1 MRISYIA
8 SFGIQKTLL
17 AGNERKSSVI
27 TAIVTV
33 LTLFATSFVVSD
45 AFGQEQ
51 VSEFTVIEGDE
62 IKNNPVAQQI
72 LQKIEESKRIMAEL
86 LAGKPI
92 LTEQQKLVEEQRR
105 IAKERLDSDLKRMDK
120 DYESYTP
127 RNSFAKFVSNVDPA
141 FHDLYWDQ
149 FNYMDEKIK
158 IARIAKQLALADG
171 ATYEEAQAEYIKY
184 ASLTRVEMVKL
195 VQSLNVKHGFA
206 DERMQMIFDEYG
218 KLPRFENDEDEAVCY
233 GCDYINAED
242 LLAKA
247 NPDSQESTIKFVS
260 AEIKKNPDVKI
271 ESPRDAAIK
280 RLEDKLDT
288 LSEQLTAESDPKIQQ
303 DLVKSIEKIVS
314 LLDRLKKLE

>member
-1 MRISYIA
+1 MRISYIV
-8 SFGIQKTLL
+8 SFGTPKTLL
-17 AGNERKSSVI
+17 ADNERKLSVI

-62 IKNNPVAQQI
+62 IKNSPVAQQI

-86 LAGKPI
+86 LAGKPV

-105 IAKERLDSDLKRMDK
+105 IVKDRLDADLKRMDK

-127 RNSFAKFVSNVDPA
+127 RNSFAKFVSSVDPS
-141 FHDLYWDQ
+141 FHALYWDQ

-184 ASLTRVEMVKL
+184 ASLTRVEMVNL
-195 VQSLNVKHGFA
+195 VQDLNVKHGFA
-206 DERMQMIFDEYG
+206 DPRVQNIFDEYG
-218 KLPRFENDEDEAVCY
+218 KLVRYETDKDEAVCY
-233 GCDYINAED
+233 GCEYIDAGA

-247 NPDSQESTIKFVS
+247 NPDSAESTITFVS
-260 AEIKKNPDVKI
+260 AETKEKPNVKI
-271 ESPRDAAIK
+271 ESPRDATVK
-280 RLEDKLDT
+280 RLEDKLDS
-288 LSEQLTAESDPKIQQ
+288 LSEQLAAESDPKVQQ
-303 DLVKSIEKIVS
+303 ELAKSIEKIVS
-314 LLDRLKKLE
+314 LLDRLKNLE

>member
-1 MRISYIA
+1 MRISYIV
-8 SFGIQKTLL
+8 SFGTPKTLL
-17 AGNERKSSVI
+17 ADNERKSSVI

-86 LAGKPI
+86 LAGKPV

-105 IAKERLDSDLKRMDK
+105 IVKERLDADLKRMDK

-127 RNSFAKFVSNVDPA
+127 RNSFAKFVSSVDPS
-141 FHDLYWDQ
+141 FHALYWDQ

-184 ASLTRVEMVKL
+184 ASLTRVEMVNL
-195 VQSLNVKHGFA
+195 VQDLNVKHGFA
-206 DERMQMIFDEYG
+206 DPRVQNIFDEYG
-218 KLPRFENDEDEAVCY
+218 KLVRYETDKDEAVCY
-233 GCDYINAED
+233 GCEYIDAGA

-247 NPDSQESTIKFVS
+247 NPDSQESTITFVS
-260 AEIKKNPDVKI
+260 AEIKEKPDVKI
-271 ESPRDAAIK
+271 ESPRDATVK
-280 RLEDKLDT
+280 RLEDKLDS
-288 LSEQLTAESDPKIQQ
+288 LSEQLAAESDPKVQQ
-303 DLVKSIEKIVS
+303 ELAKSIEKIVS
-314 LLDRLKKLE
+314 LLDRLKNLE

>member
-1 MRISYIA
+1 MRISYIV
-8 SFGIQKTLL
+8 SFGTPKILL
-17 AGNERKSSVI
+17 ADNEGKSSVI

-62 IKNNPVAQQI
+62 IKNSPVA
-72 LQKIEESKRIMAEL
+72 QKIEESKRIMAEL
-86 LAGKPI
+86 LAGKPV

-105 IAKERLDSDLKRMDK
+105 IVKEHLDADLKRMDK

-127 RNSFAKFVSNVDPA
+127 RNSFAKFVSSVDPS
-141 FHDLYWDQ
+141 FHALYWDQ

-184 ASLTRVEMVKL
+184 ASLTRVEMVNL
-195 VQSLNVKHGFA
+195 VQDLNVKHGFA
-206 DERMQMIFDEYG
+206 DPRVQNIFDEYG
-218 KLPRFENDEDEAVCY
+218 KLMRYETDKDEAVCY
-233 GCDYINAED
+233 GCEYIDAGA

-247 NPDSQESTIKFVS
+247 NPDSQESTITFVS
-260 AEIKKNPDVKI
+260 AEIKEKHDVKI
-271 ESPRDAAIK
+271 ESPRDATVK
-280 RLEDKLDT
+280 RLEDKLDS
-288 LSEQLTAESDPKIQQ
+288 LSEQLAAESDPKVQQ
-303 DLVKSIEKIVS
+303 ELAKSIEQIVS
-314 LLDRLKKLE
+314 LLDRLKNLE

>member
-1 MRISYIA
+1 MRISYIV
-8 SFGIQKTLL
+8 SFGTPKTLL

-33 LTLFATSFVVSD
+33 LTLFASSFVISD

-72 LQKIEESKRIMAEL
+72 LQKIEESKRIMAEM

-105 IAKERLDSDLKRMDK
+105 IVKEHLDADLKRMNK

-127 RNSFAKFVSNVDPA
+127 RNSFAKFVSGVDPSLHA
-141 FHDLYWDQ
+141 LYWDQ

-171 ATYEEAQAEYIKY
+171 ATHEEAQAEYIKY

-195 VQSLNVKHGFA
+195 VQDLNVKHGFA
-206 DERMQMIFDEYG
+206 DQRMQKIFDEYG
-218 KLPRFENDEDEAVCY
+218 KLVRYENDKDEAVCY
-233 GCDYINAED
+233 GCEYIDAD
-242 LLAKA
+242 ALLAKA
-247 NPDSQESTIKFVS
+247 NPDSAESTITFVS
-260 AEIKKNPDVKI
+260 AEIKEKPDNKI
-271 ESPRDAAIK
+271 ESPRDATVK
-280 RLEDKLDT
+280 KLEAKLDS
-288 LSEQLTAESDPKIQQ
+288 LSEQLAAESDPKVQQ
-303 DLVKSIEKIVS
+303 ELVKSIERIVS
-314 LLDRLKKLE
+314 LLDRLKNLE

>member
-8 SFGIQKTLL
+8 SFGIPKTLL
-17 AGNERKSSVI
+17 AGNKRKSSVI
-27 TAIVTV
+27 TAIVAV
-33 LTLFATSFVVSD
+33 LTLFAASFAVSD

-86 LAGKPI
+86 LAGKPV

-105 IAKERLDSDLKRMDK
+105 IAKERLDSDLKRMNK

-127 RNSFAKFVSNVDPA
+127 RNSFAKFVSNIDPA

-158 IARIAKQLALADG
+158 IARIAKQLALGDG
-171 ATYEEAQAEYIKY
+171 ATYGEAQAEYIKY
-184 ASLTRVEMVKL
+184 ASLTRVDMVNL

-206 DERMQMIFDEYG
+206 DERMQKIFDEYG
-218 KLPRFENDEDEAVCY
+218 KLPRFENDKDEAVCY

-247 NPDSQESTIKFVS
+247 NPDSQESAITFVS

-280 RLEDKLDT
+280 RLEDKLNT
-288 LSEQLTAESDPKIQQ
+288 LSEQLAAESDPKVQQ

>member
-1 MRISYIA
+1 MRISYIV
-8 SFGIQKTLL
+8 SFGTPKILL
-17 AGNERKSSVI
+17 ADNEGKSSVI

-33 LTLFATSFVVSD
+33 LTLFASSFVVSD

-62 IKNNPVAQQI
+62 IKNSPVAQQI

-86 LAGKPI
+86 LAGKPV

-105 IAKERLDSDLKRMDK
+105 IVKERLDADLKRMDK

-127 RNSFAKFVSNVDPA
+127 RNSFAKFVSSVDPS
-141 FHDLYWDQ
+141 FHALYWDQ

-184 ASLTRVEMVKL
+184 ASLTRVEMVNL
-195 VQSLNVKHGFA
+195 VQDLNVKHGFA
-206 DERMQMIFDEYG
+206 DPRVQNIFDEYG
-218 KLPRFENDEDEAVCY
+218 KLVRYETDKDEAVCY
-233 GCDYINAED
+233 GCEYIDAGA

-247 NPDSQESTIKFVS
+247 NPDSAESTITFVS
-260 AEIKKNPDVKI
+260 AETKEKPNVKI
-271 ESPRDAAIK
+271 ESPRDATVK
-280 RLEDKLDT
+280 RLEDKLDS
-288 LSEQLTAESDPKIQQ
+288 LSEQLAAESDPKVQQ
-303 DLVKSIEKIVS
+303 ELAKSIEKIVS
-314 LLDRLKKLE
+314 LLDRLKNLE

>member
-1 MRISYIA
+1 MRISYIV
-8 SFGIQKTLL
+8 SFGTPKTLL
-17 AGNERKSSVI
+17 ADNEGKSSVI

-51 VSEFTVIEGDE
+51 VSEFTVIKGDE
-62 IKNNPVAQQI
+62 IKNSPVAQQI

-86 LAGKPI
+86 LAGKPV

-105 IAKERLDSDLKRMDK
+105 IVKDRLDADLKRMDK

-127 RNSFAKFVSNVDPA
+127 RNSFAKFVSSVDPS
-141 FHDLYWDQ
+141 FHALYWDQ

-184 ASLTRVEMVKL
+184 ASLTRVEMVNL
-195 VQSLNVKHGFA
+195 VQDLNVKHGFA
-206 DERMQMIFDEYG
+206 DPRVQNIFDEYG
-218 KLPRFENDEDEAVCY
+218 KLVRYETDKDEAVCY
-233 GCDYINAED
+233 GCEYIDAGA

-247 NPDSQESTIKFVS
+247 NPDSAESTITFVS
-260 AEIKKNPDVKI
+260 AETKEKPNVKI
-271 ESPRDAAIK
+271 ESPRDATVK
-280 RLEDKLDT
+280 RLEDKLDS
-288 LSEQLTAESDPKIQQ
+288 LSEQLAAESDPKVQQ
-303 DLVKSIEKIVS
+303 ELAKSIEKIVS
-314 LLDRLKKLE
+314 LLDRLKNLE

>member
-1 MRISYIA
+1 MRISYIVLL
-8 SFGIQKTLL
+8 GTPKTLL
-17 AGNERKSSVI
+17 ADNEGKSSVI

-33 LTLFATSFVVSD
+33 LTLFATIFAVSD

-86 LAGKPI
+86 MAGKPI
-92 LTEQQKLVEEQRR
+92 LTEQQKLVEEQRK
-105 IAKERLDSDLKRMDK
+105 IVKERLEAELKRMDK

-127 RNSFAKFVSNVDPA
+127 RNSFAKFVSNVDPV

-184 ASLTRVEMVKL
+184 ASLTRVQMVKI
-195 VQSLNVKHGFA
+195 VQDLNVKHGFA
-206 DERMQMIFDEYG
+206 DQRIQKIFDEYG
-218 KLPRFENDEDEAVCY
+218 KLVRYENDKDEAVCY
-233 GCDYINAED
+233 GCEYIDAD
-242 LLAKA
+242 ALLAKA
-247 NPDSQESTIKFVS
+247 NPDSVESTITFVS
-260 AEIKKNPDVKI
+260 AEIQKNPDIKI
-271 ESPRDAAIK
+271 ESPRDATIK
-280 RLEDKLDT
+280 RLEEKLDS
-288 LSEQLTAESDPKIQQ
+288 LSEQLASESDPKVQQ
-303 DLVKSIEKIVS
+303 ELVKSIERIVS
-314 LLDRLKKLE
+314 LLDRLEKLE

>member
-1 MRISYIA
+1 MRISYIV
-8 SFGIQKTLL
+8 SFGTPKTLL
-17 AGNERKSSVI
+17 ADNEGKSSVI

-62 IKNNPVAQQI
+62 IKNSPVAQQI

-86 LAGKPI
+86 LAGKPV

-105 IAKERLDSDLKRMDK
+105 IVKDRLDADLKRMDK

-127 RNSFAKFVSNVDPA
+127 RNSFAKFVSSVDPS
-141 FHDLYWDQ
+141 FHALYWDQ

-184 ASLTRVEMVKL
+184 ASLTRVEMVNL
-195 VQSLNVKHGFA
+195 VQDLNVKHGFA
-206 DERMQMIFDEYG
+206 DPRVQNIFDEYG
-218 KLPRFENDEDEAVCY
+218 KLVRYETDKDEAVCY
-233 GCDYINAED
+233 GCEYIDAGA

-247 NPDSQESTIKFVS
+247 NPDSAESTITFVS
-260 AEIKKNPDVKI
+260 AETKEKPNVKI
-271 ESPRDAAIK
+271 ESPRDATVK
-280 RLEDKLDT
+280 RLEDKLDS
-288 LSEQLTAESDPKIQQ
+288 LSAQLAAESDPKVQQ
-303 DLVKSIEKIVS
+303 ELAKSIEKIVS
-314 LLDRLKKLE
+314 LLDRLKNLE

>member
-1 MRISYIA
+1 LSVIE
-8 SFGIQKTLL
+8 LL
-17 AGNERKSSVI
+17 AGSNWKKSNVI
-27 TAIVTV
+27 TAISV
-33 LTLFATSFVVSD
+33 LTFFATSFSLSD

-51 VSEFTVIEGDE
+51 ISEFTVIKGDE
-62 IKNNPVAQQI
+62 IKNNLVAQQI

-86 LAGKPI
+86 MAGKPI

-105 IAKERLDSDLKRMDK
+105 IVKERLEADLKRMDK

-127 RNSFAKFVSNVDPA
+127 RNSFAKFVSSVDPI

-195 VQSLNVKHGFA
+195 VQNLNVKHGFA
-206 DERMQMIFDEYG
+206 DQRVQKIFDEYG
-218 KLPRFENDEDEAVCY
+218 KLVRYENDKDESVCY
-233 GCDYINAED
+233 GCEYIDAES

-247 NPDSQESTIKFVS
+247 NPDSQESTITFVS
-260 AEIKKNPDVKI
+260 TEIKKNPDIKI
-271 ESPRDAAIK
+271 ESPHDATIK
-280 RLEDKLDT
+280 RLEEKLDE
-288 LSEQLTAESDPKIQQ
+288 LSDRLASEADPKIQQ
-303 DLVKSIEKIVS
+303 DLIKSIEKIVS
-314 LLDRLKKLE
+314 LLARLEKLQ

>member
-1 MRISYIA
+1 VAIA
-8 SFGIQKTLL
+8 TIF
-17 AGNERKSSVI
+17 
-27 TAIVTV
+27 
-33 LTLFATSFVVSD
+33 TLFAASFAVSE
-45 AFGQEQ
+45 ASGQEQ

-72 LQKIEESKRIMAEL
+72 LQKIEESKRIMAEM
-86 LAGKPI
+86 LAGKPV

-127 RNSFAKFVSNVDPA
+127 RNSFAKFVSNVDPS

-171 ATYEEAQAEYIKY
+171 ATYEEAQDEYIKY
-184 ASLTRVEMVKL
+184 ASLTRVEMVSL
-195 VQSLNVKHGFA
+195 VQALNIKHGFA
-206 DERMQMIFDEYG
+206 DERMQKIFDEYG

-233 GCDYINAED
+233 GCDYINAEE

-247 NPDSQESTIKFVS
+247 NPNSQESTITFVS
-260 AEIKKNPDVKI
+260 SEIKKNPDVKI

-280 RLEDKLDT
+280 RLEDKIDT
-288 LSEQLTAESDPKIQQ
+288 LSEQLAAESDPKIQQ

>member
-1 MRISYIA
+1 MRISYIV
-8 SFGIQKTLL
+8 SFVTPKALL

-33 LTLFATSFVVSD
+33 LTLFATSFVISD

-105 IAKERLDSDLKRMDK
+105 IVKERLDADLKRMDK

-141 FHDLYWDQ
+141 LHALYWDQ

-171 ATYEEAQAEYIKY
+171 ATYEEAQAEYNKY

-195 VQSLNVKHGFA
+195 VQDLNVKHGFA
-206 DERMQMIFDEYG
+206 DQRMQNIFDEYG
-218 KLPRFENDEDEAVCY
+218 KLVRYENDKDEAVCY
-233 GCDYINAED
+233 GCEYIDAD
-242 LLAKA
+242 ALLAKA
-247 NPDSQESTIKFVS
+247 NPDSAESTITFVS
-260 AEIKKNPDVKI
+260 AEIQKNPDVKI
-271 ESPRDAAIK
+271 ESPRDATVK
-280 RLEDKLDT
+280 KLEAKLDS
-288 LSEQLTAESDPKIQQ
+288 LSKQLASESDPKVQQ
-303 DLVKSIEKIVS
+303 ELVKSIERIVL
-314 LLDRLKKLE
+314 LLDRLKNLE